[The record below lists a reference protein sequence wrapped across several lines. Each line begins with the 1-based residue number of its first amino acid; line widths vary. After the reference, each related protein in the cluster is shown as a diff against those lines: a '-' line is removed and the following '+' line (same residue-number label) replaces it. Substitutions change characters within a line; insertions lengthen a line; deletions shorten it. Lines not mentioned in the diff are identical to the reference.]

1 MAYTL
6 IVEKTEARIVFIRD
20 AHQPLLLDA
29 LWPPVGYNYLFWNKP
44 LADEVLKTP
53 WLYTFQG
60 EKIVATPYAHKQN
73 AEENARRGTLL
84 VQLAR
89 ATNRHRR
96 TVIKED
102 LEGQETIY
110 RLKAEE
116 ATRFLADPAQSPDS
130 FPWLRESA
138 AFEGLTIQQAANQ
151 IIFRYAQTQQV
162 LRYTENQRRW
172 FTRRILT
179 AASNELA
186 TVQNELTEYE
196 RRG

>member
-6 IVEKTEARIVFIRD
+6 IVEKNEARIVFIRD
-20 AHQPLLLDA
+20 ANQPLLLDA
-29 LWPPVGYNYLFWNKP
+29 LWPPVGYNYLFWNKSVD
-44 LADEVLKTP
+44 AEVLKTP
-53 WLYTFQG
+53 WLYRIQG
-60 EKIVATPYAHKQN
+60 EKIVAAPYAFAAN
-73 AEENARRGTLL
+73 AEENARRGQLL

-96 TVIKED
+96 VVLKED
-102 LEGQETIY
+102 LIGQETIY

-116 ATRFLADPAQSPDS
+116 ATRFLADPTQSQES
-130 FPWLRESA
+130 FPWLREAA
-138 AFEGLTIQQAANQ
+138 AFEGLSIKQAANQ
-151 IIFRYAQTQQV
+151 VIFRYTQAQQV
-162 LRYTENQRRW
+162 LRHTENKRRW

-186 TVQNELTEYE
+186 TVQRELTEYE